1 MSNIYTSA
9 DQLIGNTPLLELT
22 HIEQDADLQA
32 KILAKLEYFN
42 PAGSVKDR
50 IAKAMIDDAE
60 AAGKLKPGSV
70 IIEPTSGNT
79 GIGLASV
86 AAARGYRIII
96 VMPETMSVERRQI
109 MKAYGAELVLTD
121 GAKGM
126 KGAIAKADELAKE
139 IPDSFVPGQ
148 FVNPANPEAHRRTTG
163 PEIWRDTDGKVDIF
177 VAGVGTGGTITG
189 TGSYLKAQNPAVKVV
204 AVEPA
209 TSPVLSKGTA
219 GAHKIQGIG
228 AGFVPDVL
236 NTKVYDEIIAVSN
249 EDAFATGKLV
259 GHKEGVLVGISSGAA
274 VWAAIELAKRPEN
287 KGKNIVV
294 LLPDTGDR
302 YLSTPLFAD

>member
-1 MSNIYTSA
+1 MSKIYTSA
-9 DQLIGNTPLLELT
+9 DQLIGHTPLLELT
-22 HIEQDADLQA
+22 HIENAENLKA

-50 IAKAMIDDAE
+50 IARAMIDDAE
-60 AAGKLKPGSV
+60 ATGKLKPGSV

-96 VMPETMSVERRQI
+96 VMPETMSVERRQL

-139 IPDSFVPGQ
+139 IPSSFVPGQ
-148 FVNPANPEAHRRTTG
+148 FVNAANPKAHFETTG
-163 PEIWRDTDGKVDIF
+163 PEIWQDTDGQVDWF

-189 TGSYLKAQNPAVKVV
+189 VGRYLKSRNSAVRVA
-204 AVEPA
+204 AVEPKSSA
-209 TSPVLSKGTA
+209 VLSIGVA

-228 AGFVPDVL
+228 AGFVPQVL
-236 NTKVYDEIIAVSN
+236 DTRIYDEIIPVTN
-249 EDAFATGKLV
+249 EDAFALGREI
-259 GHKEGVLVGISSGAA
+259 GRAEGVLVGISSGAA
-274 VWAAIELAKRPEN
+274 VWAALQIAQRPESA
-287 KGKNIVV
+287 GKTIVV

-302 YLSTPLFAD
+302 YLSTPLFAE